1 MVLVTEPLSVWGL
14 HEAVFIKGLE
24 HRLEGE
30 GNLWLL
36 VDMTQHCDDV
46 SSSAALQQNN
56 NQLSELENIP

>member
-1 MVLVTEPLSVWGL
+1 MVLVIEPLSEWGL

-36 VDMTQHCDDV
+36 VDMTQHCEDV
-46 SSSAALQQNN
+46 NSSATLQENN